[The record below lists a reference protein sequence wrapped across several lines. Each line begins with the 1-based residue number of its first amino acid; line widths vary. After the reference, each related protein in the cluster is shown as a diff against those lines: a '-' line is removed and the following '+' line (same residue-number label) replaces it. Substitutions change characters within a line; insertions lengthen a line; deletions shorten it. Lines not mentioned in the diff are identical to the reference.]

1 MQDRMRCETVSI
13 GTLDTARLEVRD
25 TAMARPHID
34 WIQAQLLPWRRDAIA
49 ARPGAEAKILSRDD
63 ETGAVS
69 CILRY
74 PPGYLRPAE
83 WLAADEEFWVL
94 DGGIEVD
101 GAEYGERTYAH
112 LPVGMPR
119 RGFAAPQGAAVL
131 TFFSAEPVATAGGE
145 ERAFDARRLVRRL
158 AAADNVWDGDFE
170 AMGLESMRSTARMRT
185 LRKDPDTGEITYLTA
200 TIAFRQGE
208 RSERHPVVQE
218 FFLLSG
224 ELSGDLGI
232 MQAGAYCWR
241 PPMVKHAPYGSWTG
255 TLLLF
260 RSVGGPQTTSWE
272 DPDQP
277 FTWHPPHRPVLPP
290 DLAPLMATP
299 WPRISRY

>member
-1 MQDRMRCETVSI
+1 
-13 GTLDTARLEVRD
+13 
-25 TAMARPHID
+25 MARSHID
-34 WIQAQLLPWRRDAIA
+34 WIQAQALPWRQDAIA
-49 ARPGAEAKILSRDD
+49 ARAGAEAKILSVDD

-69 CILRY
+69 CILHY
-74 PPGYLRPAE
+74 PAGYARGAE
-83 WLAADEEFWVL
+83 WLSADEEFWVL
-94 DGGIEVD
+94 DGAIEVD
-101 GAEYGERTYAH
+101 GVEYGDHTYAH
-112 LPVGMPR
+112 LPRDMPR
-119 RGFAAPQGAAVL
+119 GGFAAPRGAAVL
-131 TFFSAEPVATAGGE
+131 TFFSAVPLASPGGAGRSFD
-145 ERAFDARRLVRRL
+145 ERRMVRRL
-158 AAADNVWDGDFE
+158 AAADNIWDGDFA

-185 LRKDPDTGEITYLTA
+185 LRKDPISGEITYLTA

-224 ELSGDLGI
+224 ELSGDLGT

-260 RSVGGPQTTSWE
+260 RSIGGPQTTSWE

-277 FTWHPPHRPVLPP
+277 FGWQPAHRPILPP

-299 WPRISRY
+299 WPRPQRC

>member
-1 MQDRMRCETVSI
+1 
-13 GTLDTARLEVRD
+13 
-25 TAMARPHID
+25 MARPHID
-34 WIQAQLLPWRRDAIA
+34 WIQAQVLPWRHDAIA
-49 ARPGAEAKILSRDD
+49 ARPGAEAKTLSLDG

-74 PPGYLRPAE
+74 PPGYALAAE

-94 DGGIEVD
+94 DGAIEVD
-101 GAEYGERTYAH
+101 GVEYGEHTYAH
-112 LPVGMPR
+112 LPRGMPR
-119 RGFAAPQGAAVL
+119 SSFAAPRGAAVL
-131 TFFSAEPVATAGGE
+131 TFFSAAPVASAGGAG
-145 ERAFDARRLVRRL
+145 RRFDERRLVRRL
-158 AAADNVWDGDFE
+158 AAADNIWDGDFE

-224 ELSGDLGI
+224 ELAGDLGI

-260 RSVGGPQTTSWE
+260 RSIGGPQATEWE
-272 DPDQP
+272 DPDKP
-277 FTWHPPHRPVLPP
+277 FTWHPPHRPVLPAE
-290 DLAPLMATP
+290 LAPLMDAP
-299 WPRISRY
+299 WPRTSRY

>member
-1 MQDRMRCETVSI
+1 MT
-13 GTLDTARLEVRD
+13 
-25 TAMARPHID
+25 RPHIE
-34 WIQAQLLPWRRDAIA
+34 WIQAQALPWQRDAIV
-49 ARPGAEAKILSRDD
+49 ARDGAEAKILSMDP

-74 PPGYLRPAE
+74 PPGYRRQAE
-83 WLAADEEFWVL
+83 WLSADEEFWVL
-94 DGGIEVD
+94 DGSIAVD
-101 GAEYGERTYAH
+101 GVEYGEHTYAH
-112 LPVGMPR
+112 LPRGMPR
-119 RGFAAPQGAAVL
+119 RDFASDHGAAVL
-131 TFFSAEPVATAGGE
+131 TFFSAAPVASAGGTD
-145 ERAFDARRLVRRL
+145 RPFDERRLVRRL
-158 AAADNVWDGDFE
+158 AASDNIWDGDFA

-200 TIAFRQGE
+200 AMAFRQGE

-224 ELSGDLGI
+224 ELAGDLGT

-260 RSVGGPQTTSWE
+260 RSVGGPQTTEWE

-277 FTWHPPHRPVLPP
+277 FTWKPAHRPVLPP
-290 DLAPLMATP
+290 DLAPLMSRP
-299 WPRISRY
+299 WPKPERY